1 MKKLEIYHKRNIGTG
16 EKYVSELVYRHLIN
30 FTLEQ
35 LISKNLKNKLKLKV
49 YFRKKSHFDKQT
61 VGYLLTTATTKT
73 VPVRFAKMYIRTDMS
88 FLNILETITHELV
101 HLKQYATGQLSKRIW
116 KSDNRVHYRWNK
128 KDIGVQSAL
137 VIVRSLV
144 SQSIGVQSD
153 IEYKNRPYEI
163 EAFEKQFPLVDKWT
177 NYIKTPNYWT
187 KENKLGL
194 IWDVVLEQVR
204 RELKVLEEKQTSK
217 AGNQEKR
224 KQLIGG

>member
-16 EKYVSELVYRHLIN
+16 EKYINELVYRHLIN

-49 YFRKKSHFDKQT
+49 YFRKKNSFDKQT
-61 VGYLLTTATTKT
+61 VGYLLTYATTKT
-73 VPVRFAKMYIRTDMS
+73 VPIRSAKMYIRTDMS

-116 KSDNRVHYRWNK
+116 KSDNRVHYRWEK
-128 KDIGVQSAL
+128 KD
-137 VIVRSLV
+137 
-144 SQSIGVQSD
+144 IGVQSD

-163 EAFEKQFPLVDKWT
+163 EAFKKQFPLVDKWT
-177 NYIKTPNYWT
+177 DYIKTPNYWT

-204 RELKVLEEKQTSK
+204 REYKVLEEKQTSK
-217 AGNQEKR
+217 EGNQEKR
-224 KQLIGG
+224 KQLIGE

>member
-16 EKYVSELVYRHLIN
+16 EKYINELVYRHLIN

-35 LISKNLKNKLKLKV
+35 LISKNLKNKLKLYV
-49 YFRKKSHFDKQT
+49 YFRKKYSFDKDT
-61 VGYLLTTATTKT
+61 VGYLQTYAQTKT

-88 FLNILETITHELV
+88 FLNILETIAHELV

-116 KSDNRVHYRWNK
+116 KSDNRVHYRWEK
-128 KDIGVQSAL
+128 KD
-137 VIVRSLV
+137 
-144 SQSIGVQSD
+144 IGVQSD

-163 EAFEKQFPLVDKWT
+163 EAFAKQFPLVDKWT

-224 KQLIGG
+224 KQLIGE

>member
-1 MKKLEIYHKRNIGTG
+1 MKKLILYHKRNIGTG
-16 EKYVSELVYRHLIN
+16 EKYINELVYRHLIN

-35 LISKNLKNKLKLKV
+35 LISKNLKNKLKLYV
-49 YFRKKSHFDKQT
+49 YFRKKYSFDKDT
-61 VGYLLTTATTKT
+61 VGYLQTYAQTKT

-88 FLNILETITHELV
+88 FLNILETIAHELV

-116 KSDNRVHYRWNK
+116 KSDNRVHYRWEK
-128 KDIGVQSAL
+128 KD
-137 VIVRSLV
+137 
-144 SQSIGVQSD
+144 IGVQSD

-177 NYIKTPNYWT
+177 DYIKTPNNWS

-224 KQLIGG
+224 KQLIGE

>member
-1 MKKLEIYHKRNIGTG
+1 MKKLILYHKRNIGTG
-16 EKYVSELVYRHLIN
+16 EKYINELVYRHLIN

-35 LISKNLKNKLKLKV
+35 LISKNLKNKLKLYV
-49 YFRKKSHFDKQT
+49 YFRKKYSFDKDT
-61 VGYLLTTATTKT
+61 VGYLQTYAQTKT
-73 VPVRFAKMYIRTDMS
+73 VPIRFAKMYIRTDMS
-88 FLNILETITHELV
+88 FLNILETIAHELV

-116 KSDNRVHYRWNK
+116 KSDNRVHYRWEK
-128 KDIGVQSAL
+128 KD
-137 VIVRSLV
+137 
-144 SQSIGVQSD
+144 IGVQSD

-224 KQLIGG
+224 KQLIGE

>member
-1 MKKLEIYHKRNIGTG
+1 MKKLILYHKRNIGTG
-16 EKYVSELVYRHLIN
+16 EKYINELVYRHLIN

-35 LISKNLKNKLKLKV
+35 LISKNLKNKLKLYV
-49 YFRKKSHFDKQT
+49 YFRKKYSFDKDT
-61 VGYLLTTATTKT
+61 VGYLQTYAQTKT

-88 FLNILETITHELV
+88 FLNILETIAHELV

-116 KSDNRVHYRWNK
+116 KSDNRVHYRWEK
-128 KDIGVQSAL
+128 KD
-137 VIVRSLV
+137 
-144 SQSIGVQSD
+144 IGVQSD

-217 AGNQEKR
+217 EGNQEKR
-224 KQLIGG
+224 KQLIGE